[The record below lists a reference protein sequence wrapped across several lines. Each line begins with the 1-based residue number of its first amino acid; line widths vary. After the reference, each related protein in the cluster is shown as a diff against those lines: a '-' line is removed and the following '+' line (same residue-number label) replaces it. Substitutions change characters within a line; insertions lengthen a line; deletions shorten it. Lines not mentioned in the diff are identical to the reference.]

1 MNTTACKRRLL
12 TGLGSSHRRRCVAG
26 TPGGKWRRHSEPS
39 RRLLPSQTLADFEA
53 VRRVVLGGWVQ
64 RPDAQGDASAE
75 ARLRLFDSLLPSCSR
90 PRSSEAGA
98 PPLFDE
104 AARVL
109 LAERLFDGSKRSGFG
124 ARAGR
129 DAGLRSTGSGVCGL
143 AERLRERLA
152 LADAIVDLCAPP
164 LPAEWSR

>member
-1 MNTTACKRRLL
+1 MPT
-12 TGLGSSHRRRCVAG
+12 
-26 TPGGKWRRHSEPS
+26 

-64 RPDAQGDASAE
+64 PPDAQGDASAE

-109 LAERLFDGSKRSGFG
+109 LAERLFDDSKRSGFG
-124 ARAGR
+124 TRAGGDR
-129 DAGLRSTGSGVCGL
+129 GLRSIGSGICGL
-143 AERLRERLA
+143 AERMRERLA

-164 LPAEWSR
+164 LPAESLSR